1 MTEFRTRKRV
11 ILFFFIISVAAVL
24 SSSYLLR
31 SDAAPAQDDW
41 SKSTQKAPQKKAVS
55 PDAKSAASLRPVAA
69 QAPTNPG
76 QKAAALRE
84 IKILP
89 SDITLTGPRAS
100 QRLVVEAL
108 FDDGHQED
116 VTAQ

>member
-11 ILFFFIISVAAVL
+11 ILLFFILIVSVAVVL

-41 SKSTQKAPQKKAVS
+41 SKPTQKAPPKKAAS
-55 PDAKSAASLRPVAA
+55 PAAKSAASLRPVAA
-69 QAPTNPG
+69 HAPTNPG

-89 SDITLTGPRAS
+89 SDVPLTGPRAS
-100 QRLVVEAL
+100 QRLVVEAV
-108 FDDGHQED
+108 FDD
-116 VTAQ
+116 